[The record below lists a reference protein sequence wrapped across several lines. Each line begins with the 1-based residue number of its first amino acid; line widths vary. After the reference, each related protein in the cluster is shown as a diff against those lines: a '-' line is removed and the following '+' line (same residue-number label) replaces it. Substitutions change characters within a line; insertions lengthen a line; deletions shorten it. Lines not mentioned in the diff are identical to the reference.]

1 MISSYSVIAKS
12 HLNVMRLEEISLQK
26 RRVLFLFFLAFFSQT
41 EVSARQAQSTSH
53 LRGEELLSS

>member
-12 HLNVMRLEEISLQK
+12 HLNVMRIEEISLQK
-26 RRVLFLFFLAFFSQT
+26 RRVLFFLTFFSQT

>member
-12 HLNVMRLEEISLQK
+12 HLNVMRIEEISLQK
-26 RRVLFLFFLAFFSQT
+26 RRVLFFFLTFFSQT

>member
-12 HLNVMRLEEISLQK
+12 HLNVMRIEEISLQK
-26 RRVLFLFFLAFFSQT
+26 RRVLFFLTFFSQT
-41 EVSARQAQSTSH
+41 EVSARQVQSTSH

>member
-12 HLNVMRLEEISLQK
+12 HLNVMRIEEISLQK
-26 RRVLFLFFLAFFSQT
+26 RRVLFFLAFFGQT

>member
-12 HLNVMRLEEISLQK
+12 HLNVMRIEEISLQK
-26 RRVLFLFFLAFFSQT
+26 RRVLFFLAFFSQT

>member
-12 HLNVMRLEEISLQK
+12 HLNVTRIEEISLQK
-26 RRVLFLFFLAFFSQT
+26 RRVLFFFLTFFSQT

>member
-12 HLNVMRLEEISLQK
+12 HLNVMRIEEISLQK
-26 RRVLFLFFLAFFSQT
+26 RRVLFFLACFSQT

>member
-12 HLNVMRLEEISLQK
+12 HLNVMRIEEISLQK
-26 RRVLFLFFLAFFSQT
+26 RRVLFFFLTFFSQT
-41 EVSARQAQSTSH
+41 EVSARQAQSTSQ

>member
-12 HLNVMRLEEISLQK
+12 HLNVTRIEEISLQK
-26 RRVLFLFFLAFFSQT
+26 RRVFFFFLTFFSQI

>member
-26 RRVLFLFFLAFFSQT
+26 RRVLFFFLAFFSQT

>member
-12 HLNVMRLEEISLQK
+12 HLNVTRIEEISLQK
-26 RRVLFLFFLAFFSQT
+26 RRVLFFFCVFFSQT

>member
-12 HLNVMRLEEISLQK
+12 HLNVTRIEEISLQK
-26 RRVLFLFFLAFFSQT
+26 RRVFFFLTFFSQI